1 VTPDTGELS
10 RRHLSRE
17 EGTIHKDW
25 GGRLPVALIYPNSY
39 YLGMSNLGIHTIY
52 NFLNNRPDIVCERIF
67 WENPGGKTSQ
77 PPVSTES
84 QRGLA
89 EFAALAFSVTYE
101 LDYFN
106 IPRILKAA
114 GIPPLSEDRDESYPL
129 IIAGGACIT
138 ANPMPVSPFF
148 DVLAVG
154 EAEAIFPG
162 LLSVLPGIMDSD
174 RNDQLKTLAQQPG
187 LYIPGLTQVPV
198 ARQWVKDLDNYPV
211 HTAITTHDTEL
222 GDMYLIEV
230 ERGCPWRCRF
240 CLVGGAFHPMR
251 IHSIES
257 ILEQSKIGL
266 KYRKRLGLVGPD
278 VVDHPQIEEL
288 LERLKSLGAEIS
300 ISSLR
305 VKPLIPLAV
314 SELARGGTGSV
325 AFAPEAGSE
334 RLRKVIKKG
343 ITEDDILKA
352 MEVTSEY
359 DIKQLRL
366 YFMIGLPSETDD
378 DIDEIARLTTK
389 CKTVI
394 EKKDSAA
401 RITLSVSPFVPK
413 AGTPFQWLPME
424 SLPVL
429 NRRLNRLK
437 TMLRPTGVKVTGES
451 PAWSEVQAI
460 LARGD
465 RNLAGVLTDMDEIS
479 LSSWKE
485 TLHKAGID
493 PGIIHHKWSEETALP
508 WRIIESGTSQE
519 YLKNELDE
527 ALKGFLKMSS

>member
-1 VTPDTGELS
+1 VTSGTGEEF
-10 RRHLSRE
+10 RRQLSRE

-39 YLGMSNLGIHTIY
+39 YLGMSNLGIHAIY
-52 NFLNNRPDIVCERIF
+52 RLLNDRSDIVCERVF
-67 WENPGGKTSQ
+67 WEEPDGKTNRS
-77 PPVSTES
+77 PSSVES

-89 EFAALAFSVTYE
+89 EFAVLAFSITYE

-114 GIPPLSEDRDESYPL
+114 GIPPLAEDRDESYPL

-138 ANPMPVSPFF
+138 ANPMPVAPFF
-148 DVLAVG
+148 DVMGIG
-154 EAEAIFPG
+154 EAETIFPN
-162 LLSVLPGIMDSD
+162 LLSVLKRMPDSD
-174 RNDQLKTLAQQPG
+174 RKEQLDELAKISG
-187 LYIPGLTQVPV
+187 LYVPQSNQVSV
-198 ARQWVKDLDNYPV
+198 ARQWVKDLNNFPV
-211 HTAITTHDTEL
+211 HTVITTPDTEL
-222 GDMYLIEV
+222 GDLYLIEV

-240 CLVGGAFHPMR
+240 CLVGGVFHPMR
-251 IHSIES
+251 THSIES

-278 VVDHPQIEEL
+278 VVDHPQIEEI

-305 VKPLIPLAV
+305 VKPLIPMAV
-314 SELARGGTGSV
+314 SELARGGKGSL

-343 ITEDDILKA
+343 INEDDILKA

-359 DIKQLRL
+359 AIKQLRL

-389 CKTVI
+389 CKTVL
-394 EKKDSAA
+394 EKKNSAT

-413 AGTPFQWLPME
+413 AGTPFQWLAME

-429 NRRLNRLK
+429 NRRLNHLK
-437 TMLRPTGVKVTGES
+437 TLLRPTGVKVTGES

-465 RNLAGVLTDMDEIS
+465 RDLARVLTDIDEIS
-479 LSSWKE
+479 LSSWKK
-485 TLHKAGID
+485 TLHNNDID
-493 PGIIHHKWSEETALP
+493 PGFIHQKWPDNATLP
-508 WRIIESGTSQE
+508 WNKIDSGTSQE
-519 YLKNELDE
+519 YLKKELDTASGE
-527 ALKGFLKMSS
+527 NKS